1 MEQTEFIA
9 FVEEILEVEA
19 GTVAIGNKLADI
31 DWDSLANITFIAE
44 IDTKFGVPLD
54 AERLATSE
62 TVSDLYELLT
72 DTISA

>member
-1 MEQTEFIA
+1 MEQKEFIA

-54 AERLATSE
+54 E
-62 TVSDLYELLT
+62 
-72 DTISA
+72 